1 VLVCLLLVPTA
12 GASFAQDLRE
22 VIPLQEPNCALTA
35 PPDAA
40 GLATTPGGFVMVYPR
55 NAALPKAYTGCKALW
70 VVDGER
76 YLRLAT
82 LYFKSGKLKTA
93 AAHGIRD
100 AAAKVDAACA
110 FPEGKS
116 LLPETG
122 IKMKDQGCAGF
133 GGGDFY
139 ALHVPTWPRSCLT
152 QTDAA
157 VCQQDPR

>member
-1 VLVCLLLVPTA
+1 MCLLLAPSSGA
-12 GASFAQDLRE
+12 GFAQDLSK
-22 VIPLQEPNCALTA
+22 VIALQEPNCKLTA
-35 PPDAA
+35 PPAAA
-40 GLATTPGGFVMVYPR
+40 GLAATPGGFVMVYPR
-55 NAALPKAYTGCKALW
+55 NDALPDTYTGCKLLW

-93 AAHGIRD
+93 AAHDVRD
-100 AAAKVDAACA
+100 AAAELDAACA

-116 LLPETG
+116 LLAETG

-133 GGGDFY
+133 EREEFY
-139 ALHVPTWPRSCLT
+139 ALHLPTWPRRCLS
-152 QTDAA
+152 QPDAA